1 MNVSILG
8 MFNHY
13 FIMSC
18 RNDAYLKECHVE
30 KANIVECLGAKLP
43 SLGNFAPGHS
53 TMLIARVFWSDYL
66 FSLSSQ
72 PGNEYYNDCGVQYQ
86 RYTLKECP
94 AAKARLS
101 NVL

>member
-18 RNDAYLKECHVE
+18 RKDAYLKECPVE

-43 SLGNFAPGHS
+43 LKKTVLTVLKNRSHPTLEKNIFVLLVA
-53 TMLIARVFWSDYL
+53 
-66 FSLSSQ
+66 SSSIF
-72 PGNEYYNDCGVQYQ
+72 
-86 RYTLKECP
+86 L
-94 AAKARLS
+94 
-101 NVL
+101 

>member
-18 RNDAYLKECHVE
+18 RKDAYLKECPVE

-43 SLGNFAPGHS
+43 LLVSSLPLQGYFGQIIYFLYPRNQEMNIIMTVVSS
-53 TMLIARVFWSDYL
+53 TKDTHLKS
-66 FSLSSQ
+66 
-72 PGNEYYNDCGVQYQ
+72 VQQQ
-86 RYTLKECP
+86 RQ
-94 AAKARLS
+94 
-101 NVL
+101 N